1 MLSEY
6 RAQRGQSLSDICLNV
21 YGTTDY
27 LYKMLTDS
35 QTSSLDYEPK
45 TGDVFYYD
53 TALTV
58 NVNTSRTKVVTP
70 VRYSTFETI
79 DMSGLPAIFNNNYN

>member
-27 LYKMLTDS
+27 LYKLLVDS
-35 QTSSLDYEPK
+35 QISSLDYEPI

-58 NVNTSRTKVVTP
+58 NTNTSRTKVVSP
-70 VRYSTFETI
+70 VRYSTFETV
-79 DMSGLPAIFNNNYN
+79 DLSGLPAIFYNNYN

>member
-6 RAQRGQSLSDICLNV
+6 KAQKGQSITDVCLNV

-27 LYKMLTDS
+27 LYKLMVDS
-35 QTSSLDYEPK
+35 DITSLDYAPL
-45 TGDVFYYD
+45 TGDVFHYD

-58 NVNTSRTKVVTP
+58 NTNTSRTKVVTP
-70 VRYSTFETI
+70 VRYATYETI
-79 DMSGLPAIFNNNYN
+79 DVSTLPAAFNNNYN

>member
-6 RAQRGQSLSDICLNV
+6 NAQRGQSLSDICLNV
-21 YGTTDY
+21 YGTTDL
-27 LYKMLTDS
+27 LYKLLQDS
-35 QTSSLDYEPK
+35 DISNADYVPL

-58 NVNTSRTKVVTP
+58 NANTNRTKVITP
-70 VRYSTFETI
+70 VRYATYETI
-79 DMSGLPAIFNNNYN
+79 DVSTLPATFNNNYN